1 MRGIPGNFKEKEF
14 RKLINRYVSGK
25 ATKKEIHFLELYYKE
40 YEKES
45 DLLDGLSAEEV
56 NNIGERIKKNISE
69 GVFYAERNR
78 GKVVVLNRSW
88 MKAAVIVGA
97 LLLGSLSYFL
107 IHRPNVLQPISKIQ
121 PQHDVMPGGNKAILT
136 LGDGTK
142 IVLDS
147 ANNGAI
153 TKEGNV
159 TVIKL
164 DDGQLAY
171 KPSTLNPLKSS
182 LSYNTITTP
191 KGGQYQLVL
200 SDGTKVWLNA
210 ESSLI
215 FPAEFVKSERK
226 VELTGEGYFEV
237 ANDKT
242 RPFLVTVNDMSVKV
256 LGTHFNVSAY
266 TDEKSIKTTLLEGS
280 VEMMN
285 NGKFVMLK
293 PGEQGRFQVE
303 SKALQITRNV
313 DLDETMAWK
322 NNEFVFNETELK
334 EAMRQLSRWY
344 DIKIQY
350 DEELAPVYLYGS
362 ISRNKGLAEVLKIME
377 TSGLKFK
384 IERVGSENKLTIM
397 KQIN

>member
-1 MRGIPGNFKEKEF
+1 VI
-14 RKLINRYVSGK
+14 L
-25 ATKKEIHFLELYYKE
+25 
-40 YEKES
+40 
-45 DLLDGLSAEEV
+45 
-56 NNIGERIKKNISE
+56 
-69 GVFYAERNR
+69 GV
-78 GKVVVLNRSW
+78 
-88 MKAAVIVGA
+88 

-107 IHRPNVLQPISKIQ
+107 IHRPDELQPISKIQ
-121 PQHDVMPGGNKAILT
+121 PQPDVMPGGNKAILT

-142 IVLDS
+142 IVLDA

-164 DDGQLAY
+164 EDGQLAY
-171 KPSTLNPLKSS
+171 EPSTPNASESS
-182 LSYNTITTP
+182 VSYNTISTP

-210 ESSLI
+210 ESSLM
-215 FPAEFVKSERK
+215 FPSEFVKSERK
-226 VELTGEGYFEV
+226 VELAGEGYFEV

-280 VEMMN
+280 VEMRN

-293 PGEQGRFQVE
+293 PGEQGRLQVE

-334 EAMRQLSRWY
+334 DAMRQLSRWY
-344 DIKIQY
+344 NIKIQY
-350 DEELAPVYLYGS
+350 DDEMAPVYLYGS

-397 KQIN
+397 KPNN